1 MPFVSKSQQKYLFA
15 KKPKIAKEFA
25 EHTSKEQFKKLP
37 EHVKGAPK
45 IKGRIAKSMKPKIK
59 RGKK

>member
-37 EHVKGAPK
+37 AHV
-45 IKGRIAKSMKPKIK
+45 KGRIAKSMKPKIK